1 MTICGI
7 SISLALSGILSYLLA
22 FLQGLQLVFHLPMLW
37 VIVPGNV
44 SNFLAIVLPV
54 MQFDLLDSSW
64 TTEKIYTFDTEAQEE
79 LNELILD
86 QMEDLGYDSHN
97 SILLLGSIFI
107 YIVAYFALL
116 MLLPAIKKLL
126 GPKSKY
132 WVKLYKI
139 MVFNFIIAIFY
150 ECHLEMLI
158 SGILNFKH
166 PLYSTNGETSG
177 FVFSLFLVI
186 VTMIFMPLFFIW
198 MLFQDKK

>member
-1 MTICGI
+1 M
-7 SISLALSGILSYLLA
+7 LS
-22 FLQGLQLVFHLPMLW
+22 

-44 SNFLAIVLPV
+44 GNFLAILLPV

-64 TTEKIYTFDTEAQEE
+64 TTEKIYSFDTEAQEE

-107 YIVAYFALL
+107 YIVAYFALFI
-116 MLLPAIKKLL
+116 LLPVIKKAL

-158 SGILNFKH
+158 SGFLNFKQ
-166 PLYSTNGETSG
+166 PLYSMNGETSG
-177 FVFSLFLVI
+177 YAFSLFLI
-186 VTMIFMPLFFIW
+186 TVTIIFMPLFFIW
-198 MLFQDKK
+198 MLF